1 MYLSMHSHDL
11 SMAYIIIIIY
21 NIILCHNPKYNYGN
35 IDVD

>member
-21 NIILCHNPKYNYGN
+21 ILYHNPKYNYGN
-35 IDVD
+35 IDVE